1 MPKPSPDPHFVI
13 ITIRQELVHGE
24 RNIRDDDVL
33 TNPAKISR
41 TGMKVCL
48 QYLASLCKIW
58 LSFTFARNL
67 LINNLIS
74 SVFIDSLNET
84 NLNSSK
90 SAWRY
95 EVFFIGFHKCKGN
108 QKYFIKQS
116 RNGWINDIF
125 NFFFVAWNRRFFLV
139 DARWII
145 NRTSCSSYLIYK
157 AVLLFWE
164 QQEKCM

>member
-24 RNIRDDDVL
+24 RNIRNDDVL

-90 SAWRY
+90 STWRY

-108 QKYFIKQS
+108 QNTSLNNQEMV
-116 RNGWINDIF
+116 GLMIF
-125 NFFFVAWNRRFFLV
+125 SIFFLVAWNRRFFLV

>member
-90 SAWRY
+90 STWRY
-95 EVFFIGFHKCKGN
+95 EVFFIGFHKCEGN
-108 QKYFIKQS
+108 QNTSSNHQEMV
-116 RNGWINDIF
+116 GLMIF
-125 NFFFVAWNRRFFLV
+125 LIFFFVARNRRSLLV
-139 DARWII
+139 DAR
-145 NRTSCSSYLIYK
+145 
-157 AVLLFWE
+157 
-164 QQEKCM
+164 

>member
-1 MPKPSPDPHFVI
+1 MHFQRCRVHLAFIFLRFRFKKKILRTSANDEFVFKPIASLYTVNQLLFAKILFRDLVPINWFVMTNVRAQAFSRPAFCYYI

-58 LSFTFARNL
+58 LSFTFARNI

-74 SVFIDSLNET
+74 SVFIDSLN
-84 NLNSSK
+84 LYSSK
-90 SAWRY
+90 S
-95 EVFFIGFHKCKGN
+95 
-108 QKYFIKQS
+108 
-116 RNGWINDIF
+116 
-125 NFFFVAWNRRFFLV
+125 
-139 DARWII
+139 
-145 NRTSCSSYLIYK
+145 T
-157 AVLLFWE
+157 
-164 QQEKCM
+164 

>member
-41 TGMKVCL
+41 TGMKVGL
-48 QYLASLCKIW
+48 QYLASLCKISW
-58 LSFTFARNL
+58 SFTFARNL

-74 SVFIDSLNET
+74 SVFIDSLNKT

-90 SAWRY
+90 STWRY
-95 EVFFIGFHKCKGN
+95 EVFFIGFHKCEGN
-108 QKYFIKQS
+108 QNTSSNHQEMV
-116 RNGWINDIF
+116 GLMIF
-125 NFFFVAWNRRFFLV
+125 LIFFFVARNRRSLLV
-139 DARWII
+139 DAR
-145 NRTSCSSYLIYK
+145 
-157 AVLLFWE
+157 
-164 QQEKCM
+164 

>member
-1 MPKPSPDPHFVI
+1 MFVPKPSPDPHFVI

-74 SVFIDSLNET
+74 SVFIDSLNKT

-90 SAWRY
+90 STWRY
-95 EVFFIGFHKCKGN
+95 EVFFIGFHKCEGN
-108 QKYFIKQS
+108 QNTSSNHQEMV
-116 RNGWINDIF
+116 GLMIF
-125 NFFFVAWNRRFFLV
+125 LFFFFVARNRRSLLV
-139 DARWII
+139 DAR
-145 NRTSCSSYLIYK
+145 
-157 AVLLFWE
+157 
-164 QQEKCM
+164 

>member
-58 LSFTFARNL
+58 LSFTFARIL

-74 SVFIDSLNET
+74 SVFIDSLNKT

-90 SAWRY
+90 STWRY
-95 EVFFIGFHKCKGN
+95 EVFFKGFHKCEGN
-108 QKYFIKQS
+108 QNTSSNHQEMV
-116 RNGWINDIF
+116 GLMIF
-125 NFFFVAWNRRFFLV
+125 LIFFFVARNRRSLLV
-139 DARWII
+139 DAR
-145 NRTSCSSYLIYK
+145 
-157 AVLLFWE
+157 
-164 QQEKCM
+164 

>member
-13 ITIRQELVHGE
+13 ITIRQELFHGE

-58 LSFTFARNL
+58 LSFTFARNI

-74 SVFIDSLNET
+74 SVFIDSLN
-84 NLNSSK
+84 LYSSK
-90 SAWRY
+90 STWRY
-95 EVFFIGFHKCKGN
+95 EVFFIGFHKCEGN
-108 QKYFIKQS
+108 QNTSSNHQEMV
-116 RNGWINDIF
+116 GLMIF
-125 NFFFVAWNRRFFLV
+125 LIFFFVARNRRSLLV
-139 DARWII
+139 DAR
-145 NRTSCSSYLIYK
+145 
-157 AVLLFWE
+157 
-164 QQEKCM
+164 